1 MKLIQEKRG
10 MNSYSWQ
17 ELTLGKLLALKHALE
32 FRIEGNRTIL
42 EQELFEFLDK
52 ETKHIEKEKS

>member
-1 MKLIQEKRG
+1 

-52 ETKHIEKEKS
+52 ETKHIEKERS